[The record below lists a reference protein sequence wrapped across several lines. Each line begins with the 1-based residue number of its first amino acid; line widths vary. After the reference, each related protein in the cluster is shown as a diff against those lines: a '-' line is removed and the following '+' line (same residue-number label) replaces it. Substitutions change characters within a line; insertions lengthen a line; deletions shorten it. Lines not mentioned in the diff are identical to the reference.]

1 MGVNISGSAFW
12 TTSNKTTCSRS
23 FGAKPPCQDF
33 YKGDYDNQ
41 PEEADDSKCVE
52 RVPERKRPDDSPGH
66 LVEANINKILDVWS

>member
-12 TTSNKTTCSRS
+12 TTSNKTS

-52 RVPERKRPDDSPGH
+52 RVPERKRPNDSPGH
-66 LVEANINKILDVWS
+66 LVEVNINKILDVWSVIK